1 MNRKQLLNVSS
12 ISLWSD
18 ENVWN
23 ETLNILNAI
32 EFSTLKWSI
41 LYPVT
46 FTSIKKNFAIKQRF
60 YFMSFKNVIWKF

>member
-12 ISLWSD
+12 ISLWGD

-23 ETLNILNAI
+23 ETLNILNAT

-41 LYPVT
+41 LYSVT

-60 YFMSFKNVIWKF
+60 YSMSFKNVIWKF